1 MMMPAPTQ
9 SASGKMDPGFRRDA
23 GEEGLTVVPGL
34 RVDDGLGA
42 ADHKGLVAVEEIGDD
57 LDKRLRPLGAD
68 GVSRVIDEDEMA
80 VRLQL
85 FIEMPHLGR
94 DHPVARAKHDKS
106 RRLQLR

>member
-42 ADHKGLVAVEEIGDD
+42 ADHEGLVAVEEIGDD
-57 LDKRLRPLGAD
+57 LDKGFRPLGAD
-68 GVSRVIDEDEMA
+68 RMPGVVDEDEMA
-80 VRLQL
+80 VRHQL
-85 FIEMPHLGR
+85 FVKMPYLGR

-106 RRLQLR
+106 RRFQLR